1 MALQITDV
9 MTPIPECCTPDDGVI
24 EAARI
29 MEARNV
35 GVVPIVESQDT
46 RRLVGVLTDRDIIL
60 RVVAQGRDPNE
71 VVSLHDIMTSEVVT
85 CRPTADVIDVEGL
98 MKQHQIRRVLV
109 VDDHGSVV
117 GIVSMADVARHS
129 NETQLG
135 DTEKAITHR

>member
-1 MALQITDV
+1 MDMALQITDV
-9 MTPIPECCTPDDGVI
+9 MTPIPECCTPDDSVI
-24 EAARI
+24 EVARV
-29 MEARNV
+29 MEARDV
-35 GVVPIVESQDT
+35 GVVPVVESQDT
-46 RRLVGVLTDRDIIL
+46 RRLVGVLTDRDIVL
-60 RVVAQGRDPNE
+60 RV
-71 VVSLHDIMTSEVVT
+71 IMTSEVVT
-85 CRPTADVIDVEGL
+85 CSPTADVIDVEGL